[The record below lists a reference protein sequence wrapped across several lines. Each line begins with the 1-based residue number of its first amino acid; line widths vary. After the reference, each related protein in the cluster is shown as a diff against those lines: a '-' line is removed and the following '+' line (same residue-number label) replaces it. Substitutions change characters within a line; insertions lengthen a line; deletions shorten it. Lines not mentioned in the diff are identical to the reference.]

1 MIWIRRARGMRLDE
15 GQRMKLARMRRA
27 LGLSTCVF
35 ACTASAADEELAES
49 SDEIRTVG
57 SFVSRGT
64 GYYPANN
71 SMGGGFVDR
80 KGAKL
85 RTLQQF
91 LSGRAD
97 YVSVAMDSKAFA
109 YGQRLRIKELDAKY
123 GKSIVFRVVDTGGAF
138 RGKGRTRIDVC
149 TANRSASLDPTING
163 TLHIE
168 VIDERSGPPEPS
180 PNAPDPAEPEPS
192 SSAGSGPAAPAPAP
206 APASDDGAG
215 GAKCSSTGACNPG
228 NDGSGLI
235 CVDSRCVP
243 GCITNAQCPG
253 SSTCQS
259 GQCR

>member
-1 MIWIRRARGMRLDE
+1 MDGMRLVARR
-15 GQRMKLARMRRA
+15 RMKLVRLLVA
-27 LGLSTCVF
+27 LAFV
-35 ACTASAADEELAES
+35 ACAAPSEADEPLAES

-71 SMGGGFVDR
+71 SMEGGFLDR
-80 KGAKL
+80 RGAKL

-91 LSGRAD
+91 LAGRAD

-109 YGQRLRIKELDAKY
+109 YGQRLRIAQLEAKY
-123 GKSIVFRVVDTGGAF
+123 GRSIVFRVVDTGGAF
-138 RGKGRTRIDVC
+138 RGKGRTRIDIC
-149 TANRSASLDPTING
+149 TANRSASLDSTING
-163 TLHIE
+163 RLDID
-168 VIDERSGPPEPS
+168 VVDERSGPPEP
-180 PNAPDPAEPEPS
+180 APTAEDPAEPEPS
-192 SSAGSGPAAPAPAP
+192 APTSSDPEDS
-206 APASDDGAG
+206 G

-243 GCITNAQCPG
+243 GCLSNAQCPG
-253 SSTCQS
+253 VKTCQS

>member
-1 MIWIRRARGMRLDE
+1 
-15 GQRMKLARMRRA
+15 MKLARLLLA
-27 LGLSTCVF
+27 FGLSATVF
-35 ACTASAADEELAES
+35 ACTAPSEDEELAES

-71 SMGGGFVDR
+71 SMEGGFLDR

-91 LSGRAD
+91 LAGRAD

-123 GKSIVFRVVDTGGAF
+123 GKSIIFRVVDTGGAF
-138 RGKGRTRIDVC
+138 RNKGKTRIDIC

-163 TLHIE
+163 RLNIE

-180 PNAPDPAEPEPS
+180 PAAQDPAEPDPASAPS
-192 SSAGSGPAAPAPAP
+192 TGSDQPPAP

-215 GAKCSSTGACNPG
+215 GAKCSSHGACNPG

-243 GCITNAQCPG
+243 GCISNAQCPG
-253 SSTCQS
+253 VKTCQS

>member
-1 MIWIRRARGMRLDE
+1 MRLGFRAKTGASVH
-15 GQRMKLARMRRA
+15 GQMKLARLLFA
-27 LGLSTCVF
+27 FVF
-35 ACTASAADEELAES
+35 VACAAPSADEELASS

-64 GYYPANN
+64 GYYPASN
-71 SMGGGFVDR
+71 SMEGGFLDR

-91 LSGRAD
+91 LAGRAD

-109 YGQRLRIKELDAKY
+109 YGQRLRIKELEAKY
-123 GKSIVFRVVDTGGAF
+123 GRSIVFRVVDTGGAF
-138 RGKGRTRIDVC
+138 RGKGKTRIDIC
-149 TANRSASLDPTING
+149 TANRSASLDSTING
-163 TLHIE
+163 RLNIE

-180 PNAPDPAEPEPS
+180 ASAQDPAEPD
-192 SSAGSGPAAPAPAP
+192 PAASTGSDQAAAP

-215 GAKCSSTGACNPG
+215 GAKCASTGACNPG

-235 CVDSRCVP
+235 CVSSRCVP
-243 GCITNAQCPG
+243 GCLSNAQCPG
-253 SSTCQS
+253 VKTCQS

>member
-1 MIWIRRARGMRLDE
+1 
-15 GQRMKLARMRRA
+15 MKLGRLLLAF
-27 LGLSTCVF
+27 LLVG
-35 ACTASAADEELAES
+35 SAFGCAPSEGDDEELGES

-71 SMGGGFVDR
+71 SMEGGFLDR

-109 YGQRLRIKELDAKY
+109 YGQRLRIKELEQKY
-123 GKSIVFRVVDTGGAF
+123 GKKIVFRVVDTGGAF
-138 RGKGRTRIDVC
+138 RGKGRTRIDIC

-163 TLHIE
+163 TLHID

-180 PNAPDPAEPEPS
+180 TTAQDPAEPEPTAPTS
-192 SSAGSGPAAPAPAP
+192 SQPAPAP
-206 APASDDGAG
+206 TGSDSG
-215 GAKCSSTGACNPG
+215 GAKCSSHGACNPG

-235 CVDSRCVP
+235 CVENRCVP
-243 GCITNAQCPG
+243 GCVSNAQCPG
-253 SSTCQS
+253 AKTCQA

>member
-1 MIWIRRARGMRLDE
+1 
-15 GQRMKLARMRRA
+15 MKLARLLLA
-27 LGLSTCVF
+27 F
-35 ACTASAADEELAES
+35 AFVACAAPSEADEELAES
-49 SDEIRTVG
+49 QDEIRTVG

-71 SMGGGFVDR
+71 SMEGGFLDR

-91 LSGRAD
+91 LAGRAD

-109 YGQRLRIKELDAKY
+109 YGQRLRIKELEAKY
-123 GKSIVFRVVDTGGAF
+123 GKTIIFRVVDTGGAF
-138 RGKGRTRIDVC
+138 RGKGRTRIDIC
-149 TANRSASLDPTING
+149 TANRSASLDSTING
-163 TLHIE
+163 RLNIE

-180 PNAPDPAEPEPS
+180 PTAQDPAEPDPVTTT
-192 SSAGSGPAAPAPAP
+192 GSDPAPEPAP

-215 GAKCSSTGACNPG
+215 GAKCASTGACNPG

-235 CVDSRCVP
+235 CVESRCVA

-253 SSTCQS
+253 VKTCQA

>member
-1 MIWIRRARGMRLDE
+1 
-15 GQRMKLARMRRA
+15 MKLGRILLAF
-27 LGLSTCVF
+27 LIVS
-35 ACTASAADEELAES
+35 SAFGCAPSDDESEELAES

-71 SMGGGFVDR
+71 SMEGGFLDR

-91 LSGRAD
+91 LAGRAE
-97 YVSVAMDSKAFA
+97 YVSVAMDTKAFP
-109 YGQRLRIKELDAKY
+109 YGQRLRIKELEAKY
-123 GKSIVFRVVDTGGAF
+123 GRKIIFRVVDTGGAF
-138 RGKGRTRIDVC
+138 RGKGRTRIDIC
-149 TANRSASLDPTING
+149 TANRTASLDSTING
-163 TLHIE
+163 RLNIE

-180 PNAPDPAEPEPS
+180 SSAQDPAEPETNAPTS
-192 SSAGSGPAAPAPAP
+192 SEQAPQS
-206 APASDDGAG
+206 ASDDGAG
-215 GAKCSSTGACNPG
+215 GAKCASTGACNPG

-235 CVDSRCVP
+235 CVENRCVP

-253 SSTCQS
+253 VKTCQS